1 MTTTPKHYEPK
12 DGVDPTAVVDD
23 IGFWA
28 RLAFKYIWRAQMKD
42 GIRDIDKA
50 LDTLERIYKAEPEW
64 FLPRTRKTDIG
75 VKGNQDLHR
84 CAYPSAFSPLARDR
98 ALTFYARVM
107 LGETR
112 IIERCAGNVI
122 GVASPARKIPLSC
135 RGCSLCITD
144 LRTRWKR
151 SNRRWGRRR
160 RGMLRSCYPR

>member
-1 MTTTPKHYEPK
+1 MTTTPKHYKPMG
-12 DGVDPTAVVDD
+12 GVDPTAVVDD

-50 LDTLERIYKAEPEW
+50 LDTLERIYKAEPGW
-64 FLPRTRKTDIG
+64 FLPRTRKTNIG

-112 IIERCAGNVI
+112 IIERRAGRVL
-122 GVASPARKIPLSC
+122 GVTTPERLNKYIYVTLQELLKSYRLEILVLEEAKNMKGFAL
-135 RGCSLCITD
+135 D
-144 LRTRWKR
+144 V
-151 SNRRWGRRR
+151 
-160 RGMLRSCYPR
+160 